1 MLAWQ
6 ENERVVHCCCPFGQ
20 ALADFGML
28 CRSIAPARCSMNIII
43 HDIYQVVRGN
53 PPVAALATFGISAHP
68 LWLLWGGFWG

>member
-1 MLAWQ
+1 
-6 ENERVVHCCCPFGQ
+6 
-20 ALADFGML
+20 
-28 CRSIAPARCSMNIII
+28 MNIII